1 MKKGL
6 PSFTGLL
13 IIIFVLGT
21 LYNYFI
27 QFSES
32 KLPGSS
38 LYTFILQNIN
48 NTFTP
53 PDTKSLTHYFSKK
66 RRKVNSPP
74 KEPRIKT
81 KNCVEDIVVDEIF
94 DSVVLNNELSSS
106 QTSSTSHTEDG
117 NVEMNCNLIPSSSE
131 DSILLD
137 KIKELE
143 KQEVNFKT
151 NSNVSTSSS
160 SIGESVLLAK
170 LQELEKNEM
179 KIDAPSSST
188 KIGACDTDKM
198 DVDIKFEDGSNKKS
212 TKIKRKISD
221 YFKK

>member
-143 KQEVNFKT
+143 KQEINFKT